1 MRRQLFRGCVLLL
14 ALAPVLH
21 GCASM
26 QQQQVEATEDLLAA
40 AGFKIRPADTSQ
52 KMAHLTT
59 LQPFKLIAR
68 SQDGQFVYTYAD
80 PQYCKC
86 LYAGGPK
93 EYQEFER
100 LKFQKQQAATELMAS
115 EETGWTGAVGSAVV
129 VRTAADG

>member
-1 MRRQLFRGCVLLL
+1 MTRQLFRWSVLLL
-14 ALAPVLH
+14 ALSSFSH

-26 QQQQVEATEDLLAA
+26 QQQQVTATEDLLAA
-40 AGFKIRPADTSQ
+40 AGFKIRPADTAE
-52 KMAHLTT
+52 KMAHLNT
-59 LQPFKLIAR
+59 LQPHKLIAR
-68 SQDGQFVYTYAD
+68 SRDGQFVYTYAD

-115 EETGWTGAVGSAVV
+115 EEAPMNWGLWGPPWW
-129 VRTAADG
+129 

>member
-1 MRRQLFRGCVLLL
+1 
-14 ALAPVLH
+14 
-21 GCASM
+21 M
-26 QQQQVEATEDLLAA
+26 QQQQTEATEELLAA
-40 AGFKIRPADTSQ
+40 AGFKIKPADTPQ
-52 KMAHLTT
+52 RMAHLTT

-68 SQDGQFVYTYAD
+68 SKDGQFIYTYAD

-115 EETGWTGAVGSAVV
+115 EETAMDWGLWGPPWW
-129 VRTAADG
+129 

>member
-1 MRRQLFRGCVLLL
+1 MRRQLFRGSVLLL
-14 ALAPVLH
+14 VLAPALY

-26 QQQQVEATEDLLAA
+26 QQQQTEATEELLAA
-40 AGFKIRPADTSQ
+40 AGFKIKPADTPQ
-52 KMAHLTT
+52 RMAHLTT

-68 SQDGQFVYTYAD
+68 SRDGQFIYTYAD

-115 EETGWTGAVGSAVV
+115 EETSMDWALWGPPWW
-129 VRTAADG
+129 